1 MATIAVVRG
10 GPSLDHKA
18 SLKSGQMVLDILRE
32 EPGMH
37 RDIYIDKDGSWNE
50 RGRPVNPASVLRL
63 VDGVINALH
72 GPYGEDGTIQ
82 KIFTQ
87 HAIPYSGS
95 VVLPSF
101 LASHKALAKNL
112 IEEEGIA
119 TPRDVLI
126 ESEEEISKRVPEAIR
141 SFGHLLAVKSVFGEG
156 GHFVRITTNPQ
167 EAVAAATELMSHG
180 PVLLEE
186 YMRGREVSVYV
197 TEDFRGESVYAFPPL
212 ELVREGNSFREV
224 CPARLTTQQREALTE
239 LARHVFKTLD
249 LRHYAKI
256 DFFMTPHNIYF
267 LEANALPKIHENS
280 LFAKAMRSVGANM
293 QEFVHHIKDLALKG

>member
-18 SLKSGQMVLDILRE
+18 SLKSGQLILDILRE

-37 RDIYIDKDGSWNE
+37 RDIYVDRDGSWNE

-95 VVLPSF
+95 KVLPSF

-112 IEEEGIA
+112 IEDEGIA
-119 TPRDVLI
+119 TPRDVLL
-126 ESEEEISKRVPEAIR
+126 ESPEDIIQKVPEAIR
-141 SFGHLLAVKSVFGEG
+141 AFGHLLAVKSVFGEG
-156 GHFVRITTNPQ
+156 GHYVRITTNPQ
-167 EAVAAATELMSHG
+167 EAERAARELVEHG

-186 YMRGREVSVYV
+186 YIRGREVSVYV
-197 TEDFRGESVYAFPPL
+197 TEDFRGESVYVFPPL
-212 ELVREGNSFREV
+212 ELVRNGNTFNEV
-224 CPARLTTQQREALTE
+224 CPAQLTKPQREAIAD
-239 LARHVFKTLD
+239 LAKHVFKTLD

-256 DFFMTPHNIYF
+256 DFFMTPHNMYF

-280 LFAKAMRSVGANM
+280 LFSKTMSSVGSTA
-293 QEFVHHIKDLALKG
+293 QEFVHHIKNLALKS